1 MLFRDEMVDNCFR
14 ILPEGCSYEGE
25 AEDRLKKICK
35 GYDKLAEDLTKDIV
49 ELSVNTELNP
59 ATAANQMAECIKE
72 HTKKFTVEMDCAVE
86 GIEMDHSHALA
97 MLRAKKTDL
106 EGVY

>member
-1 MLFRDEMVDNCFR
+1 M
-14 ILPEGCSYEGE
+14 
-25 AEDRLKKICK
+25 
-35 GYDKLAEDLTKDIV
+35 TKDIV

-86 GIEMDHSHALA
+86 GIEMDH
-97 MLRAKKTDL
+97 
-106 EGVY
+106 